1 MPFGTFL
8 PSVIKIA
15 LLVSSFMSIGLRLC
29 SNLPEVLDDIFSD
42 MIKVIIFL
50 FAGVAVAA
58 ALVCEPD
65 FCDRIRCKVTTC
77 APGEVR
83 TKKNNCQCCGICVPL
98 QSK

>member
-1 MPFGTFL
+1 
-8 PSVIKIA
+8 
-15 LLVSSFMSIGLRLC
+15 
-29 SNLPEVLDDIFSD
+29 

-50 FAGVAVAA
+50 FAGVAVAS

-77 APGEVR
+77 PPGQVR

-98 QSK
+98 QKKGEYCLPDYPLKDYTGRVIQDSDCASGLKCDSNTRKCVEP